1 MDTATVLTDFIQK
14 ELAIG
19 RSTPIKP
26 DDDLLGSGV
35 VDSLGILRLVLF
47 IEEQF
52 SFKVPDEDVVID
64 NFQSVAALTQ
74 YLQSK
79 KTA

>member
-1 MDTATVLTDFIQK
+1 MDTTTVITDFIQK

-19 RSTPIKP
+19 RSAPIQP
-26 DDDLLGSGV
+26 EDDLLGSGV

-64 NFQSVAALTQ
+64 NFQSVAALAQ

-79 KTA
+79 KAV